1 MLNASS
7 RRIISVMVFI
17 CFLKLIL
24 WVIFVNSLMFG
35 TFFLKINKSLLN
47 QEFGGK
53 KTWFFIFVFYNYLL
67 QILCFAATSTKPL
80 EYIKY
85 IFLGV

>member
-7 RRIISVMVFI
+7 RRIISVIVFI

-47 QEFGGK
+47 QEFGEK
-53 KTWFFIFVFYNYLL
+53 NLVFYFC
-67 QILCFAATSTKPL
+67 IL
-80 EYIKY
+80 
-85 IFLGV
+85 